1 MEKQKLNLWQISLI
15 NIVKTYQKILS
26 PDHSFWAKTLNKP
39 PYCKH
44 IPSCSE
50 YAIEAV
56 EKKWAIIWGLKA
68 TARVFRCMPWWK
80 WWYDPVDKKIPK
92 FNNNNKIW

>member
-1 MEKQKLNLWQISLI
+1 MRAKKLNISQITLI
-15 NIVKTYQKILS
+15 KFVKIYQKILS
-26 PDHSFWAKTLNKP
+26 PDHSFWAKTLEKP

-56 EKKWAIIWGLKA
+56 EKK
-68 TARVFRCMPWWK
+68 
-80 WWYDPVDKKIPK
+80 
-92 FNNNNKIW
+92 